1 VIEGEGAA
9 KDADSENS
17 KDGQRVK
24 VPTAP
29 SLRAVFVTGDRRNVV
44 LPSEMGG
51 GAVRTHSE
59 GGLEIG
65 TPGCGSVCWL
75 QTVSHRREN

>member
-1 VIEGEGAA
+1 MIEGEGAA

-51 GAVRTHSE
+51 GGSE
-59 GGLEIG
+59 D
-65 TPGCGSVCWL
+65 P
-75 QTVSHRREN
+75 Q